1 MAYPYGGLSSYGGG
15 FVQQNYQ
22 PVNQSAGG
30 LAGYGQSMSSEQID
44 LSNAGL
50 SGYNGYTSAA
60 AAAGG
65 GGGGGVPAVSSYGS
79 PYNSGA
85 IYGSQY
91 MSGNAYGSQF
101 AQGAAYSG
109 YGAQNYGSSYGYSAP
124 NYGSNY
130 AAPNYQQGQLD
141 TNDPQLV
148 QQIEQI
154 VSSLTEVR
162 RPMLR
167 RQVITVPAN
176 CPGRVTCITRRLPT
190 PPPDVIERITVIKPP
205 RDVVNLCIEK
215 PYQPGPCFQQ
225 REICGKP
232 RKPLIQPRVVSV
244 PPRSNPCAQQASQPL
259 QSYIQPQPQSF
270 CGSQQMSS
278 YAQQQQQPYYGGVQS
293 AYNGYG
299 GYGVAQSYG
308 NSSYFGNGNPVC

>member
-22 PVNQSAGG
+22 SNQSAG
-30 LAGYGQSMSSEQID
+30 LAGYGQSMSSEQVD

-50 SGYNGYTSAA
+50 SGYNGYT
-60 AAAGG
+60 AGV
-65 GGGGGVPAVSSYGS
+65 GVAGSSYGS

-85 IYGSQY
+85 LYGSQY
-91 MSGNAYGSQF
+91 AGATTGAYGSQF
-101 AQGAAYSG
+101 FQGAYPT
-109 YGAQNYGSSYGYSAP
+109 YGGQNYGSVYSAP
-124 NYGSNY
+124 YSSNFAANYH
-130 AAPNYQQGQLD
+130 QTQLD
-141 TNDPQLV
+141 TNDPQLQ

-154 VSSLTEVR
+154 VSSLTECR

-176 CPGRVTCITRRLPT
+176 CPARVTCITRRLPT

-225 REICGKP
+225 REIIGKS
-232 RKPLIQPRVVSV
+232 RKPLIQPRIVSV
-244 PPRSNPCAQQASQPL
+244 PPRSNPCNQQVPQPSL
-259 QSYIQPQPQSF
+259 QTYTQHQPQSF
-270 CGSQQMSS
+270 CASQQMST
-278 YAQQQQQPYYGGVQS
+278 YAQQQQPYGYSGLQGVYNGYS
-293 AYNGYG
+293 AYN
-299 GYGVAQSYG
+299 VAPSYG
-308 NSSYFGNGNPVC
+308 KSSYFGSSNPVC